1 MVQLQLTGVDPMMS
15 VLASLCPFCT
25 TLCTLHILICR
36 ATTNQRQRTIT
47 AEFSLHTL
55 PSCSVPCTCT
65 LSPVPCI
72 NLIKGTAQAPQPTGG
87 ITGAMR
93 PEPRTRR
100 RSDFS
105 KPAEHPS
112 TSEILSDPFPPTA
125 ATRCDPPWRGR
136 VLGFGL
142 ENGTVAD
149 ATEGKPQ
156 EPRSHGSCSAAD
168 SVNFNRGDF
177 TEYSMYIL
185 CNLGALVGLGGEGL
199 EDRAAIWGG
208 PRLLHRG
215 WGCGGLRSRLGIS
228 SKIRLV

>member
-1 MVQLQLTGVDPMMS
+1 M
-15 VLASLCPFCT
+15 
-25 TLCTLHILICR
+25 
-36 ATTNQRQRTIT
+36 
-47 AEFSLHTL
+47 
-55 PSCSVPCTCT
+55 
-65 LSPVPCI
+65 
-72 NLIKGTAQAPQPTGG
+72 
-87 ITGAMR
+87 
-93 PEPRTRR
+93 
-100 RSDFS
+100 
-105 KPAEHPS
+105 
-112 TSEILSDPFPPTA
+112 
-125 ATRCDPPWRGR
+125 
-136 VLGFGL
+136 
-142 ENGTVAD
+142 AD

-228 SKIRLV
+228 SNSTCLGAWTSSALAVWSTSMEFKLTKYRAEPRQAYASSPLIVLLSKSMDEVMQISY